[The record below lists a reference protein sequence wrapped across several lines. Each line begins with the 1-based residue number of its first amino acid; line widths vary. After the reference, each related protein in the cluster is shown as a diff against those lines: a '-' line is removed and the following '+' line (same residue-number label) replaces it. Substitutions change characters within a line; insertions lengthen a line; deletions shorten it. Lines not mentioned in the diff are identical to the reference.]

1 MRISE
6 DDLRG
11 KTVIAADGQA
21 IGQIVSLAL
30 ESETWS
36 VEAVQVALRRPTAER
51 LGASRSIFQRGAT
64 IEIPVR
70 LIQSAGDAVVL
81 TVPVDGLRQLLPP
94 AAPPAEAQ
102 H

>member
-6 DDLRG
+6 DDLKG

-21 IGQIVSLAL
+21 IGQIASLCL
-30 ESETWS
+30 ESDTWS
-36 VEAVQVALRRPTAER
+36 VDAVQVALRRPAAER
-51 LGASRSIFQRGAT
+51 LGASRSIFQRGA

-70 LIQSAGDAVVL
+70 LIQSVGDAVVL
-81 TVPVDGLRQLLPP
+81 SVPVDGLRQLLPP
-94 AAPPAEAQ
+94 GPSTAEAQ